1 MLRDSVRSIHIQV
14 SLRGNSE
21 DVENSFQAIYI
32 RFRFTTRLP
41 RLQKYLPVT
50 RPALLSLH
58 SLFRYRVLNTR
69 HRRVLFLNL
78 VRLRLESRG
87 TKKMALNAVLQST
100 LLFLGI
106 FLGRAVASY
115 EGIFW
120 LVSTHAS
127 GFGYWKPC
135 FGARSLFT
143 TLCVC
148 RHRLSTL

>member
-87 TKKMALNAVLQST
+87 TKKMALNAAMLST
-100 LLFLGI
+100 LLFLGT
-106 FLGRAVASY
+106 FLGRAVGLVTSD
-115 EGIFW
+115 EGIFC

-135 FGARSLFT
+135 FGARSSSAFT
-143 TLCVC
+143 
-148 RHRLSTL
+148 